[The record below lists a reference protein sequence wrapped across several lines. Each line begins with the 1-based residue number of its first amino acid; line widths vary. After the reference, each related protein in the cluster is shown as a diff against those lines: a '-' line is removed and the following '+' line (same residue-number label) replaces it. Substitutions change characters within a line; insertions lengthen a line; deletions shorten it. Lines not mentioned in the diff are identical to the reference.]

1 MDGGFTLD
9 LQQRLGSITEQKRSF
24 ITGTTE
30 CINDQWIFFD
40 AQTDEAS
47 MLEEMIGKEVE
58 VFTLNKWEKGI
69 FVEDGLI
76 QMNGYFY
83 KLDNGDC
90 LRFRKKLTFAYR
102 EWLEGFTEDQ
112 FIRFTATLNKLSFS
126 LYDCI
131 HCHNQL
137 MYQEE
142 NGEHEGVNFIMFDN
156 TELLL
161 SVHHHFSRGKL
172 KKDRFEF
179 TLANGKRAIL
189 STLCK

>member
-1 MDGGFTLD
+1 MEDFALD
-9 LQQRLGSITEQKRSF
+9 LHQRLGTIKEQKRSF

-40 AQTDEAS
+40 AETDEAS

-58 VFTLNKWEKGI
+58 VFTLNRWEKGV

-76 QMNGYFY
+76 QMRSYYY

-90 LRFRKKLTFAYR
+90 LRFRKKLNLAYK
-102 EWLEGFTEDQ
+102 ELLESFTKEQ
-112 FIRFTATLNKLSFS
+112 FLRFTSTLNELSFS

-131 HCHNQL
+131 YCHNQL
-137 MYQEE
+137 MYQPEHVE
-142 NGEHEGVNFIMFDN
+142 NEGVNFILFDN
-156 TELLL
+156 TEILM

-179 TLANGKRAIL
+179 TLANGKRTIL
-189 STLCK
+189 STLCR

>member
-1 MDGGFTLD
+1 MDGGFALD

-30 CINDQWIFFD
+30 CINDQWIFFE
-40 AQTDEAS
+40 AETDEAS

-90 LRFRKKLTFAYR
+90 LRFRKKLTLAYK

-112 FIRFTATLNKLSFS
+112 FIRFTSTLNKLSFS

-137 MYQEE
+137 MFQEE
-142 NGEHEGVNFIMFDN
+142 NRENEGVNFILFDN

>member
-1 MDGGFTLD
+1 MD
-9 LQQRLGSITEQKRSF
+9 LQQRLGSINEQKRSF

-40 AQTDEAS
+40 AETDEAS

-58 VFTLNKWEKGI
+58 VFTLNRWEKGI

-76 QMNGYFY
+76 QMDDYFY
-83 KLDNGDC
+83 KLSNGDC
-90 LRFRKKLTFAYR
+90 LRFRKKLTLAYK
-102 EWLEGFTEDQ
+102 ELLEGFSEDQ
-112 FIRFTATLNKLSFS
+112 FLRFTSTLNKLSFS

-137 MYQEE
+137 MYQVESGE
-142 NGEHEGVNFIMFDN
+142 NEGVNFIMFDN
-156 TELLL
+156 TEMIL
-161 SVHHHFSRGKL
+161 SVHHHFSRGKF

-179 TLANGKRAIL
+179 TLSNGKRAIL

>member
-1 MDGGFTLD
+1 MD
-9 LQQRLGSITEQKRSF
+9 LQQRLGSINEQQRSF
-24 ITGTTE
+24 VMGTTE

-40 AQTDEAS
+40 AETDEAS

-58 VFTLNKWEKGI
+58 VFTLNKWEKGL

-76 QMNGYFY
+76 QMCDYFY
-83 KLDNGDC
+83 KLENGDC
-90 LRFRKKLTFAYR
+90 LRFRKRLNLAYK
-102 EWLEGFTEDQ
+102 ELLESFSEDQ
-112 FIRFTATLNKLSFS
+112 FLRFTSTLNKLSFS

-137 MYQEE
+137 MYLQEE
-142 NGEHEGVNFIMFDN
+142 DVQNEGVNFLLFDN
-156 TELLL
+156 TDLLL
-161 SVHHHFSRGKL
+161 SIHHHFTRGKL

-189 STLCK
+189 STLYK